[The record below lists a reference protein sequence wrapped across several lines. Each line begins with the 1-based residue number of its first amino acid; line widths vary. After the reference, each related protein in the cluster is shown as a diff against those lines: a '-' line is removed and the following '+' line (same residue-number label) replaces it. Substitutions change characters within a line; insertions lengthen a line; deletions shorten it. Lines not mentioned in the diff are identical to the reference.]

1 MSKDMTPRVISLH
14 DWKARALSAKGDER
28 TATPACSIGS
38 AMRSSALYVL
48 AGMGVLAGVFALPA
62 AGEAVSWVWYGWA
75 RLITREYSDVTPA
88 LWIDWLSMIAAA
100 WALAMAYKLGNSKF
114 ELSAKCAGLMVALL
128 LFGAIPALC
137 ALYATAPGMHL
148 ADGNYPLMAK
158 MALFTANA
166 SLLLIGLG
174 VIAAGIAAIVIF
186 PQSERE

>member
-62 AGEAVSWVWYGWA
+62 AGEAVWWVWYGWA

-128 LFGAIPALC
+128 LL
-137 ALYATAPGMHL
+137 
-148 ADGNYPLMAK
+148 
-158 MALFTANA
+158 
-166 SLLLIGLG
+166 
-174 VIAAGIAAIVIF
+174 
-186 PQSERE
+186 